1 MFNMFTLASVGHSK
15 FWFKVWQIITTFL
28 TASVYDSNS
37 IEDELHFTLECPL
50 YQKQRKTILDNLY
63 IKFPNLYN
71 LDHPNLF
78 IWMMSNDD
86 PVFLS
91 AFIE

>member
-1 MFNMFTLASVGHSK
+1 VKPVDVQS
-15 FWFKVWQIITTFL
+15 
-28 TASVYDSNS
+28 
-37 IEDELHFTLECPL
+37 
-50 YQKQRKTILDNLY
+50 ILDNLY
-63 IKFPNLYN
+63 VKFPNLYN

-91 AFIE
+91 TFIEYLDNNLLSRKENYLE

>member
-1 MFNMFTLASVGHSK
+1 M
-15 FWFKVWQIITTFL
+15 
-28 TASVYDSNS
+28 
-37 IEDELHFTLECPL
+37 EDELHFTLECPL

-86 PVFLS
+86 PVFLQNVTIFNNQIIFKVKRC
-91 AFIE
+91 FIFKIGV